1 MSKLLVTECPRRR
14 PSTAEALRDV
24 EGSYVERVVQ
34 HLRTLPHWDH
44 RASDH
49 IFLLA
54 RPTLPLNPN

>member
-1 MSKLLVTECPRRR
+1 
-14 PSTAEALRDV
+14 
-24 EGSYVERVVQ
+24 VERVVQ